1 MVVVEVR
8 EIMIK
13 ENFSLTGKRGIITG
27 ASRGLGRAMA
37 EGLAEMGAD
46 LVIVARTGDRL
57 HEAAACLSAY
67 GGKIIPFAVN
77 VGIDAN
83 IEALIAKAVAELGG
97 IDFVFCNA
105 GVIRRGPSEIHSLVD
120 FDEVF
125 RINVR
130 SVFYLAQKAACEMIK
145 QGTGGSIVLT
155 DSVVSQTG
163 GRNIPAYAASK
174 GAVRMLVKS
183 MANDLGQYNIRV
195 NAIGPGYFK
204 TGLTQELRNNPERY
218 NALLNRMALGRWGVP
233 EDLAGIAVFL
243 ASDASSYLTGQTIYV
258 DGGFLSM

>member
-1 MVVVEVR
+1 ML
-8 EIMIK
+8 K
-13 ENFSLTGKRGIITG
+13 EKFSLAGKRGIITG

-46 LVIVARTGDRL
+46 LVIAARGKDLLDDT
-57 HEAAACLSAY
+57 AAALSDY
-67 GGKIIPFAVN
+67 GGRIIPVAAD
-77 VGIDAN
+77 VGIDAD
-83 IEALIAKAVAELGG
+83 IENLAGKAISELGG
-97 IDFVFCNA
+97 IDFLFCNA
-105 GVIRRGPSEIHSLVD
+105 GVIRREPSESHSLED
-120 FDEVF
+120 FDEVL
-125 RINVR
+125 RVNVHA
-130 SVFYLAQKAACEMIK
+130 VFMLAQLAAQAMIR
-145 QGTGGSIVLT
+145 QGTGGSIILT

-204 TGLTQELRNNPERY
+204 TNMTRELQDTPERY
-218 NALLNRMALGRWGVP
+218 NALLKRMALGRWGVP

-243 ASDASSYLTGQTIYV
+243 ASDASAYLTGQTIYV

>member
-1 MVVVEVR
+1 
-8 EIMIK
+8 MIK
-13 ENFSLTGKRGIITG
+13 DKFGLAGKRGIITG

-46 LVIVARTGDRL
+46 LVIVARTADQL
-57 HEAAACLSAY
+57 DEAAASLSTY
-67 GGKIIPFAVN
+67 GGMIIPFSSD
-77 VGIDAN
+77 VGVDSN
-83 IEALIAKAVAELGG
+83 IEAIIDKTVSEFGG
-97 IDFVFCNA
+97 VDFVFCNA
-105 GVIRRGPSEIHSLVD
+105 GVIRREPSESHSLKD

-130 SVFYLAQKAACEMIK
+130 SVFYLAQLAAREMIK
-145 QGTGGSIVLT
+145 QGTGGSIVFT
-155 DSVVSQTG
+155 DSVVSQSG
-163 GRNIPAYAASK
+163 GRNIPAYASSK

-183 MANDLGQYNIRV
+183 MANDLGRYNIRV

-204 TGLTQELRNNPERY
+204 TDLTRELQEDPVRNKI
-218 NALLNRMALGRWGVP
+218 LLNRMALGKWGIP

-243 ASDASSYLTGQTIYV
+243 AGDASSYLTGQTIYV

>member
-1 MVVVEVR
+1 ML
-8 EIMIK
+8 K
-13 ENFSLTGKRGIITG
+13 EKFSLTGKRGILTG

-46 LVIVARTGDRL
+46 LVIVARGKALLD
-57 HEAAACLSAY
+57 EAASALSHY
-67 GGKIIPFAVN
+67 GGRIIPIVSD
-77 VGIDAN
+77 VGKDAG
-83 IEALIAKAVAELGG
+83 IENLVGKAIAGLGG
-97 IDFVFCNA
+97 IDFAFCNA
-105 GVIRRGPSEIHSLVD
+105 GMIYREPSERHSLKD
-120 FDEVF
+120 FDEVL
-125 RINVR
+125 RINVH
-130 SVFYLAQKAACEMIK
+130 SVFKLAQLCAQAMIR
-145 QGTGGSIVLT
+145 QGTGGSIIMT

-204 TGLTQELRNNPERY
+204 TDMTRELQDNPERY
-218 NALLNRMALGRWGVP
+218 NALLKRMALGRWGVP

-243 ASDASSYLTGQTIYV
+243 AGDASAYLTGQTIYV